1 MLPSALSRF
10 TVFQRVL
17 FAILVVAAIAA
28 FPTARPQAD
37 VSTVVKP
44 NYDLASQWTSEK
56 VGKILFDTAVTPRWF
71 EAGDRF
77 WYTYQTHDGRR
88 FSVVDPAKKSKAPL
102 FDHAKMAATLT
113 QMIGQP
119 YESAHLPFS
128 TVRFVKKEAAFQFDI
143 PVPRTLTINAKPIAK
158 PKTTTSPIDDA
169 ADQDGGSDSE
179 FVSED
184 QQQQQQQQ
192 QQQGQRGQ
200 RGDQVQGQRGQG
212 AATTPAPP
220 RNRTLRFECDMAT
233 GRVDLIEDD
242 YRAPQR
248 PRWPSFSPDR
258 KTILFARNHNLF
270 MMDAESYALAEKK
283 ADDPKIVEVQLTKD
297 GEENYSFARSGGPGG
312 GEQQQ
317 QQEDQ
322 GGGAAAAEQTDKN
335 ARVLAIQVTWSKDSS
350 RFSVIRRDQRK
361 VSDLWVIDA
370 LAQPRPKLET
380 YRYAMPGEP
389 NIAIPELMVFN
400 VATKAMVKIKAD
412 KFKDQ
417 SISVATAP
425 TRGGAGGARGGGVG
439 QDPDQTPP
447 PPMWMSESPA
457 KLYLTRQSRD
467 LKKVDVCLANP
478 DTGEVK
484 VLIEERLNTYIETKP
499 LRLVNNQQDLI
510 FWSERTGWGHFYL
523 YDANSGAL
531 KNAITSG
538 EFVVTGL
545 DGIDEKPAP
554 AGAAKAPPAAK
565 AGAAGP
571 TGVMYFTAGGREP
584 NEDPYYPHFY
594 RVNLDGTGLKLLN
607 PGDANHA
614 TSLGESNKYFVDNAS
629 RVDEAPTSA
638 LYDTSGALLLKLET
652 TDVSALQEA
661 GFKFAAPFKV
671 KADDGITDLYGVMY
685 KPFDFDPAKKYPI
698 ILYVYPGPQTESVTK
713 TFNPRAYSMTLAQ
726 FGFIVVEVG
735 NRGGNPNR
743 SKWYHNYGYG
753 NLRDYGLADKKVA
766 VEQLARKNPF
776 IDVNRVGIWGHS
788 GGGFMTAAAL
798 LVYPDF
804 FKVGWSESGNHE
816 NNIYNNTWSEKH
828 HGITEVTD
836 KDGKVTFE
844 YSIEKNSELAKNLK
858 GHLALITGDIDNNVH
873 PANTYR
879 LADALI
885 KANKRFEFFL
895 IPGQRHSY
903 AASGAWVAAMR
914 GDFFCRWLLGESKEG
929 ADIVE
934 LNREREQNGERAT
947 TTTGGRGGR
956 GGQ

>member
-1 MLPSALSRF
+1 MLSSALSRF

-17 FAILVVAAIAA
+17 FAVLVVAAVAA
-28 FPTARPQAD
+28 FTTARPTAD

-56 VGKILFDTAVTPRWF
+56 VGKLLFDTSVTPRWF
-71 EAGDRF
+71 ESGDRF
-77 WYTYQTHDGRR
+77 WYTFQTHEGRR
-88 FSVVDPAKKSKAPL
+88 FYLVEPARKSKAPL

-119 YESAHLPFS
+119 YETAHLPFS
-128 TVRFVKKEAAFQFDI
+128 TVRFVRKDAAFQFDI
-143 PVPRTLTINAKPIAK
+143 PVLRTLTINAKPIEK
-158 PKTTTSPIDDA
+158 LKTTTGPIDDSIDLESGA
-169 ADQDGGSDSE
+169 DSE
-179 FVSED
+179 LLSD
-184 QQQQQQQQ
+184 DQ

-200 RGDQVQGQRGQG
+200 RGDQTQGQRGQG
-212 AATTPAPP
+212 AAATPAPP
-220 RNRTLRFECDMAT
+220 RNRTLRFEYDMAT
-233 GRVDLIEDD
+233 GKVDLIEDD
-242 YRAPQR
+242 YRAPTR

-258 KTILFARNHNLF
+258 KTVLFARNHNLY
-270 MMDAESYALAEKK
+270 MMDAASYALAEKK

-297 GEENYSFARSGGPGG
+297 GEEHYSFAQSGARGG
-312 GEQQQ
+312 GEQQQQ

-322 GGGAAAAEQTDKN
+322 GGAATATEQTDKN
-335 ARVLAIQVTWSKDSS
+335 ARVPAIQAIWSKDSS
-350 RFSVIRRDQRK
+350 RFAMVRRDQRK
-361 VSDLWVIDA
+361 VKDLWVINA
-370 LAQPRPKLET
+370 LAQPRPTLET

-389 NIAIPELMVFN
+389 NITVPELMVFN
-400 VATKAMVKIKAD
+400 VAGKSMVKIKAD

-425 TRGGAGGARGGGVG
+425 TRGGGAGARGGGVAT
-439 QDPDQTPP
+439 DPDQTPP

-457 KLYLTRQSRD
+457 KLYITRQSRD
-467 LKKVDVCLANP
+467 LKKVDICLANP
-478 DTGEVK
+478 DTGDVK

-523 YDANSGAL
+523 YDANTGAL
-531 KNAITSG
+531 KNAITAG

-545 DGIDEKPAP
+545 DGIDEKPAAA
-554 AGAAKAPPAAK
+554 AGAKPAAGVK
-565 AGAAGP
+565 GTTASP
-571 TGVMYFTAGGREP
+571 PVMYFTAVGREP

-614 TSLGESNKYFVDNAS
+614 TSLAESNKYFVDNAS
-629 RVDEAPTSA
+629 RVDEPPAST
-638 LYDTSGALLLKLET
+638 LYDASGTALLKLET
-652 TDVSALQEA
+652 TDVSTLREA
-661 GFKFAAPFKV
+661 GFRFPTPFKV

-685 KPFDFDPAKKYPI
+685 KPFDFDPTKKYPV

-726 FGFIVVEVG
+726 YGFIVIEVG

-753 NLRDYGLADKKVA
+753 NLRDYGLVDKKVT
-766 VEQLARKNPF
+766 VEQLARKHPF
-776 IDVNRVGIWGHS
+776 IDVNRVGMWGHS

-804 FKVGWSESGNHE
+804 FKAGWSESGNHE

-828 HGITEVTD
+828 HGITEVVD

-879 LADALI
+879 LADALV
-885 KANKRFEFFL
+885 KANKRFEFYL
-895 IPGQRHSY
+895 VPGQRHSFGT
-903 AASGAWVAAMR
+903 SGAWVAAMR
-914 GDFFCRWLLGESKEG
+914 ADFFCRWLLGDSKTT

-934 LNREREQNGERAT
+934 MNREREQGGERAGT
-947 TTTGGRGGR
+947 TTTGGGRGGR